1 MRVLLVGG
9 SGKVG
14 TFITPYLT
22 KQHDLRVLDIQ
33 PPSAKNVEYVHGSIC
48 DPLALRTALEGC
60 DTFINLVMMGAQGG
74 TSTEQNLDLIQ
85 SNYAVNTLGLHLL
98 LYTAHSMKIMKAVHT
113 STMSVHFRERAR
125 MGRYVYADENLTK
138 LDSPSVYGFTKGLG
152 ENICAYFATW
162 FGMNIVALRITGPR
176 TRDEYLAERRERPV
190 NFAGPLF
197 VTDEEDLAK
206 AYLASLRHVE
216 IGHGNFEAIFISG
229 DEHELDHNMSRAR
242 RLLDWTPQSQ
252 KYLRNHQST

>member
-1 MRVLLVGG
+1 MKVLLIGG

-14 TFITPYLT
+14 TFITPYLLEE
-22 KQHDLRVLDIQ
+22 HELRVLDIR
-33 PPSAKNVEYVHGSIC
+33 PPVSKDVEFIEGSIC
-48 DPLALRTALEGC
+48 DPTVLKAALNGC

-74 TSTEQNLDLIQ
+74 ASTEQDIELIQ

-98 LYTAHSMKIMKAVHT
+98 LFTAQSMNIMRGVHT

-125 MGRYVYADENLTK
+125 MGRYVYTDENLTS

-176 TRDEYLAERRERPV
+176 TREEYLAERKERPK

-197 VTDEEDLAK
+197 VTDEEDLAR
-206 AYLASLRHVE
+206 AYLAALRHVGT
-216 IGHGNFEAIFISG
+216 GHGNFEAIFVSG
-229 DEHELDHNMSRAR
+229 DELEIDHNMSRAR
-242 RLLDWTPQSQ
+242 RLLNWSPQSQ
-252 KYLRNHQST
+252 SLLD